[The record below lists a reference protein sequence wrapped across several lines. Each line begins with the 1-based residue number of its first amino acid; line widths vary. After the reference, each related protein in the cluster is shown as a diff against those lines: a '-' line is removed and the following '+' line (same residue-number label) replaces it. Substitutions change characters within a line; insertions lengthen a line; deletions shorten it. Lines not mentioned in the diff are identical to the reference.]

1 MIKFGSPQRQGK
13 LRFTFL
19 LIFGLLISSNIYA
32 HKFYVSMTDIDYNE
46 KDKSLQISLKLTAHD
61 LEIVLKEEGKGS
73 MNFGSELEHDSAKV
87 YLYTYIKSHFQIEVD
102 QKDYDYKIIG
112 FEVFNDEN
120 MYVYIEAKNINSIQE
135 LIIDNTILI
144 DDFPK
149 QVNYIHFKHK
159 GFVLSEACNKEK
171 SYARFKFK
179 NN

>member
-1 MIKFGSPQRQGK
+1 MIRFGNAQKQGK
-13 LRFTFL
+13 LRFIFIFL
-19 LIFGLLISSNIYA
+19 IGLIISSNVYA

-61 LEIVLKEEGKGS
+61 LELVFKEEGKGS

-87 YLYTYIKSHFQIEVD
+87 YLKSYIKSHFQIEVN
-102 QKDYDYKIIG
+102 QKDFDHRIIG

-120 MYVYIEAKNINSIQE
+120 MYVYIEVKNVNSVEE
-135 LIIDNTILI
+135 LIIDNTVLI

-149 QVNYIHFKHK
+149 QVNYIHFTHR